1 MENTLTIGQKFVT
14 TKSGV
19 EGLIKEI
26 NANANGSLRVLLD
39 VDGIDRWTTVPQK

>member
-26 NANANGSLRVLLD
+26 NPNKNGTVRILIDVNGS
-39 VDGIDRWTTVPQK
+39 DRWTTA

>member
-26 NANANGSLRVLLD
+26 APNNNGTVRILLD
-39 VDGIDRWTTVPQK
+39 VNGSDRWTTA

>member
-26 NANANGSLRVLLD
+26 NPNNNGTVRILLD
-39 VDGIDRWTTVPQK
+39 VNGSDRWTTA